1 MSTDVL
7 LSLVIFFGLGALI
20 VLLLRRVL
28 VVGGELR
35 RDAQQGRAAVDL
47 ARRADLS
54 LAELSVTVDE
64 LRHGRAGAEESEAGL
79 RESAE
84 ALRRYAAEAEVIDHQ
99 APLPNGRGLG
109 PEIERA
115 RRAVD
120 LIEHGRR
127 LMADPAAGRPTEG
140 ETSVKRG
147 YLDLLH
153 AREAIRETADEIA
166 AAAAAPARR

>member
-1 MSTDVL
+1 VSPDVL
-7 LSLVIFFGLGALI
+7 LPLVAFFALAVL
-20 VLLLRRVL
+20 VLLLLWRVL

-47 ARRADLS
+47 ARRTDLS

-64 LRHGRAGAEESEAGL
+64 LRRGMSGPEASEAGL
-79 RESAE
+79 RDSAE

-99 APLPNGRGLG
+99 VPLPNRRGLV

-127 LMADPAAGRPTEG
+127 LMADPAAGRRAEG

-153 AREAIRETADEIA
+153 AREAIRERADEIA
-166 AAAAAPARR
+166 AASAAPARR